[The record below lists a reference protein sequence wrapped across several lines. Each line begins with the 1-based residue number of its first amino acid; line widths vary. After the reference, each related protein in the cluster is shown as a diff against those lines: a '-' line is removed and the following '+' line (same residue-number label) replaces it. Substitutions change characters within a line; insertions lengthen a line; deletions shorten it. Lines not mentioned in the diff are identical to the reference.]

1 MFLMLLNCLLYTSD
15 IYAAGDAVEVKNFVT
30 GEQTLISLA
39 GPANKQGRIAAD
51 NICGRNSTFKGSL
64 GSSVLKM
71 FDMTAAS
78 AGINEKT
85 AKESGIEYDKVVTYS
100 VSHASYYP
108 GATNMTIKTLFSPC
122 LLYTSRCV

>member
-1 MFLMLLNCLLYTSD
+1 M
-15 IYAAGDAVEVKNFVT
+15 
-30 GEQTLISLA
+30 
-39 GPANKQGRIAAD
+39 PAD

-108 GATNMTIKTLFSPC
+108 GATNMTIKTLFSPKDGRILGAQIVGFEGVDKRLGC
-122 LLYTSRCV
+122 DGCRHSCGHDRH